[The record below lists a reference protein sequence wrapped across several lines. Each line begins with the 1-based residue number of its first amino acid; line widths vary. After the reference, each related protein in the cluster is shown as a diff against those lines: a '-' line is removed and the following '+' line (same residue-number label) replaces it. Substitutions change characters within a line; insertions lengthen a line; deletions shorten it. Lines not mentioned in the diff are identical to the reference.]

1 MAGRGT
7 RKPLSERRLVG
18 LLLFFAAASHAEDP
32 VSLAPESSASLPEL
46 AGTVLDA
53 DGASLDAFTVTVFPR
68 QRGTPQVHPFRD
80 AGGRLALD
88 TDQPFAA
95 VAIHAPGHA
104 IWFRGRLRAFERRY
118 DVGRV
123 QLSPGRTLEGR
134 VVDANTGLA
143 IPDAD
148 VRYAPL
154 EAQLQGHAQADRWP
168 ASATTDNDGHFTLAN
183 LPRSGINLQAA
194 ATGYAKPP
202 NLRLARKTT
211 RLEIRLDRGAT
222 IHGTLS
228 LADGGPAV
236 GDVTL
241 ALVDRPW
248 STVWHEVDAWG
259 RFAFENVAPGAY
271 HLSAQSG
278 SGVVEGQSVTVSEG
292 DDAAFDL
299 RLDPLGE
306 VAGWI
311 TGLVEGESAS
321 IAVYRPGDDG
331 SRTHVKSSEQR
342 VGNGRFELHGI
353 LDGAYIVQ
361 AQAGGRTLS
370 AHVDVAGGHGTADF
384 AFLGRSRLTGRV
396 LAGERPIP
404 NLPVEVVPKHAGLP
418 SAHLLSDD
426 LGGFDFRGLEDG
438 DYALRVQL
446 GLRGTWRAFDIEV
459 SGATNFDARLG
470 PHAISG
476 TLPPTFRNHVVQA
489 RLVPSDD
496 EPVVFR
502 VFVDGTGKYRFD
514 GLEDGNYVVSHSSPD
529 YAGVREVVVY
539 GASVEGLDL
548 HPTFVAGLPDP

>member
-1 MAGRGT
+1 MAGGGT
-7 RKPLSERRLVG
+7 RKRLSGRCLIG
-18 LLLFFAAASHAEDP
+18 LLCFAGTSHAEDP
-32 VSLAPESSASLPEL
+32 ASSAPVSEFAL
-46 AGTVLDA
+46 AGTVVGA
-53 DGASLDAFTVTVFPR
+53 DGASQDAFTVTVFPR
-68 QRGTPQVHPFRD
+68 HSGTPQVHSFHD
-80 AGGRLALD
+80 ADGRLAVD
-88 TDQPFAA
+88 TDQAFAA
-95 VAIHAPGHA
+95 VAVHAPRHA
-104 IWFRGRLRAFERRY
+104 IWFRGRLRALEGRY
-118 DVGRV
+118 EMGRV
-123 QLSPGRTLEGR
+123 RLAPGRTLEGR
-134 VVDANTGLA
+134 VIDANTGLA

-154 EAQLQGHAQADRWP
+154 EAHLQRHDQAAAWP
-168 ASATTDNDGHFTLAN
+168 SSATTDDDGHFTLDN
-183 LPRSGINLQAA
+183 LPRSSVPLQVAA
-194 ATGYAKPP
+194 AGYAKPR
-202 NLRLARKTT
+202 NLTLAAKAK
-211 RLEIRLDRGAT
+211 RLEIRLGRGAT

-228 LADGGPAV
+228 LPDGGPAA
-236 GDVTL
+236 GHVTL
-241 ALVDRPW
+241 APATRTPW
-248 STVWHEVDAWG
+248 PWTRHNLDAAG
-259 RFAFENVAPGAY
+259 RFAFENVTPGDY
-271 HLSAQSG
+271 RLSALSA
-278 SGVVEGQSVTVSEG
+278 SGVVGSQSVTVSEG

-311 TGLVEGESAS
+311 TGLLEGESAS

-370 AHVDVAGGHGTADF
+370 AYVDVAGGHGTADF

-418 SAHLLSDD
+418 SGSYALSDD

-446 GLRGTWRAFDIEV
+446 GLRGTWRAFDITV
-459 SGATNFDARLG
+459 SGGTNFDARLG

-529 YAGVREVVVY
+529 YAGMREVVVY
-539 GASVEGLDL
+539 GASVEGVDL
-548 HPTFVAGLPDP
+548 HPTFVHGLPDP